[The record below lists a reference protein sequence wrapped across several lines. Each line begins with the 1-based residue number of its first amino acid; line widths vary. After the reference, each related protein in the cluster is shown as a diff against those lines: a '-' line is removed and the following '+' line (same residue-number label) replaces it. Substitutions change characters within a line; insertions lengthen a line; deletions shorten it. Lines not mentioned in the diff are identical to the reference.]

1 MELIIIFIWVVITL
15 LIASFSGILGKIYGV
30 QYMIATAA
38 VLIVLVNVMNTKMVT
53 IGSFVVPGWTLLFAV
68 TFLITDIIS
77 EKFGKKYAT
86 QAVWAGFYALMIY
99 LVSIWIVLVWTPA
112 SFALETAE
120 AFSTV
125 FFFAPRIIIGSLI
138 AYLIWQH
145 HDVWAFHFWKKK
157 TNGKH
162 LWLRNNASTAVSQFI
177 DSFIFV
183 VIAFLWVVPNIWTII
198 LSVYIIKL
206 IIAIIDT
213 PFIYLISYLMD
224 KIKTRS

>member
-1 MELIIIFIWVVITL
+1 MELITIFIWIIATL
-15 LIASFSGILGKIYGV
+15 ALASFSGILGKKYGV

-38 VLIVLVNVMNTKMVT
+38 ALMVIVNVMNTKLVS
-53 IGSFVVPGWTLLFAV
+53 IGSFVVPGGTLLFAV

-77 EKFGKKYAT
+77 EKFGKKYAI
-86 QAVWAGFYALMIY
+86 QAVWAGFYALIIY
-99 LVSIWIVLVWTPA
+99 LVSVWIVLAWTPS
-112 SFALETAE
+112 SFALEASE

-125 FFFAPRIIIGSLI
+125 FSLAPRIILGSLV
-138 AYLIWQH
+138 AYLIGQH

-177 DSFIFV
+177 DSIIFV
-183 VIAFLWVVPNIWTII
+183 VIAFLGVVPNIWTVI
-198 LSVYIIKL
+198 LSVYVVKL
-206 IIAIIDT
+206 MIAIVDT
-213 PFIYLISYLMD
+213 PFIYGISYLMD